1 MSAPEGPVD
10 PEIPEDVARAMAV
23 EAARADEQPAPPWLD
38 AAIKR
43 GLWSAV
49 RVVLLVVVAVWIA
62 FQMRHLLGLI
72 IFALFIALAMLP
84 GVTALH
90 RRYGMRR
97 GAAVGLM
104 YLAAVVVVVFMV
116 GVLIPAIARFA
127 DSVRES
133 LPGWSASLTEWS
145 QRVLGIPIDTSG
157 ADSVLSAFSLDVAS
171 WADEA
176 LGLVTSGIGLV
187 FDLFTVA
194 TFAFYIAAQWPQ
206 IMRAFMSRM
215 PPERQRTFAW
225 IADTSIEQT
234 GGYFYSR
241 LLLMGVCGGLGFVV
255 MLLVGL
261 PLVYAIPL
269 ALFMGFVSEFI
280 PFIGTYLG
288 AALPIVIIL
297 AVQGL
302 VPALVLLGWVI
313 VYQQAENYW
322 LSPRFSSQ
330 TMELNG
336 AIAFGGALAGGAVAG
351 PLGAFMAL
359 PIAAL
364 ITAIVKNSGR
374 KWEVIEIDSRSAAA
388 ADPTPSAD
396 PTPAAEPD
404 PEG

>member
-1 MSAPEGPVD
+1 MTADSPAPDTE
-10 PEIPEDVARAMAV
+10 ELPEDVARA
-23 EAARADEQPAPPWLD
+23 AAEQAARRADEPAPLWVD
-38 AAIKR
+38 AVVR
-43 GLWSAV
+43 RSLWRAV
-49 RVVLLVVVAVWIA
+49 GVVLIVLLGLWIA
-62 FQMRHLLGLI
+62 FQMRHLLGILVLS
-72 IFALFIALAMLP
+72 LFIALAMLP
-84 GVTALH
+84 GVTGLH
-90 RRYGMRR
+90 RRYGIRR

-104 YLAAVVVVVFMV
+104 YLAAVLLVVFMV
-116 GVLIPAIARFA
+116 AVLIPAIAKFA
-127 DSVRES
+127 DAVHDN
-133 LPGWSASLTEWS
+133 LPGWTSALSEWS
-145 QRVLGIPIDTSG
+145 QDVLGVPVDTSATDEALTSFSDLVRTWADEVLGI
-157 ADSVLSAFSLDVAS
+157 
-171 WADEA
+171 
-176 LGLVTSGIGLV
+176 VTSGIGLI

-206 IMRAFMSRM
+206 IMRALMSRM
-215 PPERQRTFAW
+215 PPARQRTFAW

-280 PFIGTYLG
+280 PFIGTYIG
-288 AALPIVIIL
+288 AALPIIIVL

-302 VPALVLLGWVI
+302 VPALILLAWVL

-336 AIAFGGALAGGAVAG
+336 AVAFGGALAGGAIAG

-359 PIAAL
+359 PVAAL
-364 ITAIVKNSGR
+364 ITSIVKNSGR
-374 KWEVIEIDSRSAAA
+374 TYDVIPIDSASAAA
-388 ADPTPSAD
+388 EPAAASSPADP
-396 PTPAAEPD
+396 PA
-404 PEG
+404 EG

>member
-1 MSAPEGPVD
+1 M
-10 PEIPEDVARAMAV
+10 PEDVARAAAAE
-23 EAARADEQPAPPWLD
+23 EAARAEHPAPPWID
-38 AAIKR
+38 AVVR
-43 GLWSAV
+43 RSVWTAV
-49 RVVLLVVVAVWIA
+49 RVLLLVTLAIWIA
-62 FQMRHLLGLI
+62 FQMRHLLGILV
-72 IFALFIALAMLP
+72 FALFIALAMIP
-84 GVTALH
+84 GVTYLH
-90 RRYGMRR
+90 RRYKMRR
-97 GAAVGLM
+97 GAAVGLI
-104 YLAAVVVVVFMV
+104 YLAGLLLAVFMIA
-116 GVLIPAIARFA
+116 VLIPAIAQFA
-127 DSVRES
+127 DAVREN
-133 LPGWSASLTEWS
+133 LPGWTTSLSTWS
-145 QRVLGIPIDTSG
+145 QDVLGIPIDTTG
-157 ADSVLSAFSLDVAS
+157 TDAALTDLSSLLAG
-171 WADEA
+171 WADNL
-176 LGLVTSGIGLV
+176 LGFVTSGIGLV

-206 IMRAFMSRM
+206 IMHALMRRM
-215 PPERQRTFAW
+215 PPARQRTFAW

-280 PFIGTYLG
+280 PFIGTYIG

-302 VPALVLLGWVI
+302 VPALVMLGWVL

-336 AIAFGGALAGGAVAG
+336 AVAFGGALAGGAIAG

-364 ITAIVKNSGR
+364 ITAIIKNSGHTY
-374 KWEVIEIDSRSAAA
+374 ELVEIDADSAAA
-388 ADPTPSAD
+388 PEPSGASS
-396 PTPAAEPD
+396 PD
-404 PEG
+404 EAPVD

>member
-1 MSAPEGPVD
+1 MTADSPAPDTEEL
-10 PEIPEDVARAMAV
+10 PEEVARA
-23 EAARADEQPAPPWLD
+23 AAEQAAMRAEEPAP
-38 AAIKR
+38 
-43 GLWSAV
+43 LWIDSVV
-49 RVVLLVVVAVWIA
+49 RRALWRTVGVVLTVMLGLWIA
-62 FQMRHLLGLI
+62 FQMRHLLGILVLS
-72 IFALFIALAMLP
+72 LFIALAMLP
-84 GVTALH
+84 GVTGLH

-104 YLAAVVVVVFMV
+104 YLAAVLLVVFMV
-116 GVLIPAIARFA
+116 AVLIPAIARFA
-127 DSVRES
+127 DAVHDN
-133 LPGWSASLTEWS
+133 LPGWTSALSEWS
-145 QRVLGIPIDTSG
+145 RDVLGLPIDTTATDDALTSFSDVVATWADEVLGI
-157 ADSVLSAFSLDVAS
+157 
-171 WADEA
+171 
-176 LGLVTSGIGLV
+176 VTSGIGLI

-206 IMRAFMSRM
+206 IMRALMSRM
-215 PPERQRTFAW
+215 PPARQRTFAW

-280 PFIGTYLG
+280 PFIGTYIG
-288 AALPIVIIL
+288 AALPIIIVL

-302 VPALVLLGWVI
+302 VPALILLAWVL

-336 AIAFGGALAGGAVAG
+336 AVAFGGALAGGAIAG

-359 PIAAL
+359 PVAAL

-374 KWEVIEIDSRSAAA
+374 TYDVIPIDEAS
-388 ADPTPSAD
+388 
-396 PTPAAEPD
+396 PAAEPARASSSAKD
-404 PEG
+404 AADD

>member
-1 MSAPEGPVD
+1 MSTPERPSTQ
-10 PEIPEDVARAMAV
+10 EIPADVARAMAA
-23 EAARADEQPAPPWLD
+23 EAALADEQPAPPWLD
-38 AAIKR
+38 AAIR
-43 GLWSAV
+43 RAMWRAV
-49 RVVLLVVVAVWIA
+49 RIVLLVLLALWVG

-72 IFALFIALAMLP
+72 VFALFIALAMLP
-84 GVTALH
+84 GVTTLH

-104 YLAAVVVVVFMV
+104 YLAGVLLVAFMV

-127 DSVRES
+127 DSVREN
-133 LPGWSASLTEWS
+133 LPGWTSSLTEWS
-145 QRVLGIPIDTSG
+145 QRVLGVPLDTSG
-157 ADSVLSAFSLDVAS
+157 ADGALASLSLDLRS

-206 IMRAFMSRM
+206 IMRALMSRM
-215 PPERQRTFAW
+215 PPERQKTFAW

-241 LLLMGVCGGLGFVV
+241 VLLMGVCGGLAFVV

-297 AVQGL
+297 AVRGL
-302 VPALVLLGWVI
+302 VPALIMLAWVI

-359 PIAAL
+359 PVAAL

-374 KWEVIEIDSRSAAA
+374 KYEVIEIDAASAAA
-388 ADPTPSAD
+388 DDARAGS
-396 PTPAAEPD
+396 EPD
-404 PEG
+404 SPG

>member
-1 MSAPEGPVD
+1 MSAQDTPEVEPV
-10 PEIPEDVARAMAV
+10 PEDVARAMAA
-23 EAARADEQPAPPWLD
+23 EAALADEQPPPPWLD
-38 AAIKR
+38 AAIR
-43 GLWSAV
+43 RALWRTV
-49 RVVLLVVVAVWIA
+49 RVVLVVVLAIWIGV
-62 FQMRHLLGLI
+62 QMRHLLGLI
-72 IFALFIALAMLP
+72 VFALFIALAMLP
-84 GVTALH
+84 GVTGLH
-90 RRYGMRR
+90 RRYGIRR

-104 YLAAVVVVVFMV
+104 YLAAVVLSVFMI

-133 LPGWSASLTEWS
+133 LPGWSSSLTEWS
-145 QRVLGIPIDTSG
+145 QRVLGVPIDTSG
-157 ADSVLSAFSLDVAS
+157 ADSALSSLSLDLAS

-206 IMRAFMSRM
+206 IMRALMSRM

-241 LLLMGVCGGLGFVV
+241 LLLMGVCGGLAFVV

-280 PFIGTYLG
+280 PFIGTYIG

-302 VPALVLLGWVI
+302 VPALVLLAWVL

-336 AIAFGGALAGGAVAG
+336 AIAFGGALAGGAIAG

-359 PIAAL
+359 PVAAL

-374 KWEVIEIDSRSAAA
+374 KYEVIEIDARSAAA
-388 ADPTPSAD
+388 EDAPP
-396 PTPAAEPD
+396 PPAGED
-404 PEG
+404 G